1 MTNPPRYGPVFFW
14 GNAAAAWFGVLV
26 SFALNI
32 SGHYVDQVDPTKPT
46 ILGNTAGGIDTPLER
61 FLDWITYFTILS
73 NILVA
78 VVVTLLAVRP
88 GLFIRQ
94 DGVGVLWRTLRLDG
108 LLMITITGIVYNLLL
123 ATGGKSGW
131 DLVSN
136 TMLHMVT
143 PLVTLIVWIIA
154 GPRGLVTARV
164 IGLSLLLPLLW
175 AAFAL
180 IRGGIVGAYPY
191 PFLDVSSNGL
201 ASVLTFILA
210 IVIVA
215 VCLAFVL
222 MGIDAA
228 LRATMR
234 ISTTSQAST
243 PPTEDSLT

>member
-46 ILGNTAGGIDTPLER
+46 ILGNIAGGIDTPLER

-143 PLVTLIVWIIA
+143 PLLTLIVWIIA
-154 GPRGLVTARV
+154 GPRGLINVRI
-164 IGLSLLLPLLW
+164 IGFSLVLPLLW

-180 IRGGIVGAYPY
+180 ARGAVVGAYPY
-191 PFLDVSSNGL
+191 PFLDVSSNGP

-228 LRATMR
+228 LRATMG

-243 PPTEDSLT
+243 APTEDSLT

>member
-46 ILGNTAGGIDTPLER
+46 ILGNIAGGIDTPLER

-191 PFLDVSSNGL
+191 PFLDVSSNGP

-228 LRATMR
+228 LRATMG

-243 PPTEDSLT
+243 APTEDSLT

>member
-32 SGHYVDQVDPTKPT
+32 SGHYVDQVDATKPT
-46 ILGNTAGGIDTPLER
+46 ILGNIAGGIDTPLER

-228 LRATMR
+228 LRATMG

-243 PPTEDSLT
+243 APTEDSLT

>member
-46 ILGNTAGGIDTPLER
+46 ILGNIAGGIDTPLER

-88 GLFIRQ
+88 GLFSRQ

-228 LRATMR
+228 LRATMG

-243 PPTEDSLT
+243 APTEDSLT

>member
-46 ILGNTAGGIDTPLER
+46 ILGNIAGGIDTPLER

>member
-1 MTNPPRYGPVFFW
+1 
-14 GNAAAAWFGVLV
+14 V

-46 ILGNTAGGIDTPLER
+46 ILGNIAGGIDTPLER

>member
-26 SFALNI
+26 SFTLNI
-32 SGHYVDQVDPTKPT
+32 SGHYVDQVDATKPT
-46 ILGNTAGGIDTPLER
+46 ILGNIAGGIDTPLER

>member
-14 GNAAAAWFGVLV
+14 INAVAAWFGVLV
-26 SFALNI
+26 SFTLNI

-46 ILGNTAGGIDTPLER
+46 ILGNVTSGIDTPLER

-78 VVVTLLAVRP
+78 VVITLVAVRP
-88 GLFIRQ
+88 TLFTRA
-94 DGVGVLWRTLRLDG
+94 DGGGVLWRTLRLDG

-123 ATGGKSGW
+123 ATGDKSGW

-143 PLVTLIVWIIA
+143 PLLTLIVWIIA
-154 GPRGLVTARV
+154 GPRGLINVRI
-164 IGLSLLLPLLW
+164 IGLSLVLPLLW

-180 IRGGIVGAYPY
+180 VRGAVVGAYPY

-201 ASVLTFILA
+201 ASVLIFI
-210 IVIVA
+210 IVIVVVA
-215 VCLAFVL
+215 VCLAFLL

-228 LRATMR
+228 LRATLRMG
-234 ISTTSQAST
+234 TTSPVSA
-243 PPTEDSLT
+243 PDTEDSTP

>member
-1 MTNPPRYGPVFFW
+1 
-14 GNAAAAWFGVLV
+14 
-26 SFALNI
+26 
-32 SGHYVDQVDPTKPT
+32 
-46 ILGNTAGGIDTPLER
+46 
-61 FLDWITYFTILS
+61 
-73 NILVA
+73 
-78 VVVTLLAVRP
+78 
-88 GLFIRQ
+88 
-94 DGVGVLWRTLRLDG
+94 
-108 LLMITITGIVYNLLL
+108 MITITGIVYNLLL

-228 LRATMR
+228 LRATMG

-243 PPTEDSLT
+243 APTEDSLT

>member
-46 ILGNTAGGIDTPLER
+46 ILGNIAGGIDTPLER

-228 LRATMR
+228 LRATMG

-243 PPTEDSLT
+243 APTEDSLT

>member
-46 ILGNTAGGIDTPLER
+46 ILGNIAGGIDTPLER

-88 GLFIRQ
+88 GLFSRQ